1 MERVNKNLK
10 KIIVIIIVL
19 VLISLLVSSGYKYFS
34 QASKNTTLLLAT
46 TTSTENSGLLAY
58 LLPYFEEE
66 YGYMVSVIAVGSG
79 KAMQL
84 GEDGEVDV
92 LLVHAK
98 ESEEAFVAEGHGLE
112 RFDVMYNDFV
122 VLGPKERVVSQ
133 TGIEKDSIAL
143 LKAIAD
149 FKSTFLS
156 RGDDSGTH
164 KKELQLWKSASIE
177 PKGDW
182 YISTGKGMGET
193 IMMANELLGYTLADR
208 ATFLS
213 MSKDI
218 DLEIVSEGDP
228 QLFNQYG
235 VIAVDPKKN
244 DQINKRGAQD
254 FIRWIL
260 SKDCQELIRKFGVEE
275 YGQSLFIPNAR

>member
-1 MERVNKNLK
+1 MKTSVK
-10 KIIVIIIVL
+10 KIAVIGVA
-19 VLISLLVSSGYKYFS
+19 LLLMGILMISGYKYYLE
-34 QASKNTTLLLAT
+34 ANKNTTLLLAT

-58 LLPYFEEE
+58 LLPYFEKE
-66 YGYMVSVIAVGSG
+66 YGYTVSVIAVGSG

-98 ESEEAFVAEGHGLE
+98 ESEEAFVAQGHGLE

-122 VLGPKERVVSQ
+122 VLGPKERAISPN
-133 TGIEKDSIAL
+133 GIEKDSIAL
-143 LKAIAD
+143 LKSIESSQ
-149 FKSTFLS
+149 STFLS

-164 KKELQLWKSASIE
+164 KKELQLWKQAAIE

-182 YISTGKGMGET
+182 YVSTGKGMGET
-193 IMMANELLGYTLADR
+193 IMMADELLGYTLADR
-208 ATFLS
+208 ATYLS

-235 VIAVDPKKN
+235 VIAVNPKKN
-244 DQINKRGAQD
+244 KQINKQGAQD
-254 FIRWIL
+254 FIKWIL
-260 SKDCQELIRKFGVEE
+260 SDDCQELIRQFGVEE
-275 YGQSLFIPNAR
+275 YGQSLFIPNAK

>member
-1 MERVNKNLK
+1 MNIK
-10 KIIVIIIVL
+10 KISILGVL
-19 VLISLLVSSGYKYFS
+19 VILISILIGSGYKYY
-34 QASKNTTLLLAT
+34 QEASKNTTLLLAT

-66 YGYMVSVIAVGSG
+66 YGYTVSVIAVGSG

-122 VLGPKERVVSQ
+122 ILGPKERTISQ
-133 TGIEKDSIAL
+133 NAVEKDSIAL
-143 LKAIAD
+143 LTAIANSQ
-149 FKSTFLS
+149 STFLS

-164 KKELQLWKSASIE
+164 KKELQLWKQASVQ
-177 PKGDW
+177 PNGDW
-182 YISTGKGMGET
+182 YVSTGKGMGDT
-193 IMMANELLGYTLADR
+193 IVMANEMLGYTLADR
-208 ATFLS
+208 ATYLS

-235 VIAVDPKKN
+235 VIAVNPEKN
-244 DQINKRGAQD
+244 DKINKRGAQD
-254 FIRWIL
+254 FIHWIL
-260 SKDCQELIRKFGVEE
+260 SDECQDLIRQFGVEV
-275 YGQSLFIPNAR
+275 YGQSLFIPNAK